1 MIDGQAERLRARMA
15 AARSR
20 APGATDAAAAPGFP
34 GAGRDLGIP
43 GTTGARLARAVAVA
57 SGKGGVGKST
67 LALGI
72 AMAAAERGVR
82 TALVDADLGLA
93 NLDLLA
99 GVRPARTALD
109 WMAGRARLAECF
121 VTLAPRLWLLPG
133 ASGVARMADL
143 PAEVRCRFLEGLA
156 RVSSHVQLVVID
168 LGAGIGAGTL
178 DVAVAADRLLLV
190 TTPEPT
196 ALADAYG
203 FAKACARAGRRE
215 GIGCV
220 ANMCRDARDGE
231 LAAERLR
238 AAARAHLAV
247 DVASFGCVRDDVAVQ
262 DAVRARRPLLA
273 AHPRSPAC
281 ADIRRLESRLAG
293 LEEAAGPGLFVRS
306 LAVRLG
312 MGFARPAAA
321 AAVAVAALGGT
332 MAR

>member
-1 MIDGQAERLRARMA
+1 VIDGQADRLRARIA
-15 AARSR
+15 AARPR
-20 APGATDAAAAPGFP
+20 AHEPADAPGAARADGS
-34 GAGRDLGIP
+34 
-43 GTTGARLARAVAVA
+43 RLARAVAVA

-133 ASGVARMADL
+133 ASGVSRMADL
-143 PAEVRCRFLEGLA
+143 PPELRARFLEGLS
-156 RVSSHVQLVVID
+156 RISSHVQLLVID

-203 FAKACARAGRRE
+203 FAKACARAGRRD
-215 GIGCV
+215 GVGCV
-220 ANMCRDARDGE
+220 ANMCRNARDGE
-231 LAAERLR
+231 LAADRLR
-238 AAARAHLAV
+238 AAARTHLAIEV
-247 DVASFGCVRDDVAVQ
+247 TAFGCVRDDVAVQ

-273 AHPRSPAC
+273 AHPRAPA
-281 ADIRRLESRLAG
+281 AGDIRRVESRLAG
-293 LEEAAGPGLFVRS
+293 LEEGAGPGQFVRS

-312 MGFARPAAA
+312 VGFARPAAA

-332 MAR
+332 VAR